1 MTVPASTNSSAARAT
16 ACFFSSWV
24 IERSSPSVPSARILW
39 FVRAVARY
47 YIQLARCPG
56 RSSPNRVEIGR
67 TDRHRQEKAVMP
79 RDYVER
85 ILKARV
91 YDVAVESPLE
101 CAPRLSRRLDNNVLL
116 KREDL
121 QPVFSFKVRGA
132 YNKIYSLT
140 PGERARGVI
149 ASSAGNHAQGVA
161 LAAKRLGVKA
171 LIVMPKTTPR
181 IKVDAVRD
189 LGAEIVLHGS
199 SYDDA
204 RAHVDVLMEENGMIF
219 VPPFDDPEVIAGQGT
234 VALEILRQHGSDIH
248 AIFVAVGGG
257 GLIAGIAAYV
267 KSLWP
272 HIRIIGVEPE
282 DAPSMYRSLAAGER
296 VVLDHV
302 GIFADGV
309 AVKQVGKEPFR
320 IARQCV
326 DEVLLVSTDEICAA
340 IKDIYEDTRSIAE
353 PAGALGVAGLKRYVE
368 REGTVGATLVAVDGG
383 ANVNFDRLRHIA
395 ERAELG
401 ERREALL
408 AVTIPERPGSLREF
422 CHAIG
427 ARSITEFNYRY
438 AGTGDAHIFVGVEL
452 RDVEGDREALIS
464 GVVGR
469 GYPVVDMTDNEMAK
483 IHIRYM
489 VGGRSGSVG
498 EELLYR
504 LNFPERPGALLR
516 FLTHMGEH
524 WNISLFHYR
533 NHGADFGRVLIGVQL
548 PSDETAA
555 FQSFLS
561 EIGYEYVEETG
572 NPAYGLF
579 LS

>member
-1 MTVPASTNSSAARAT
+1 
-16 ACFFSSWV
+16 
-24 IERSSPSVPSARILW
+24 
-39 FVRAVARY
+39 
-47 YIQLARCPG
+47 
-56 RSSPNRVEIGR
+56 
-67 TDRHRQEKAVMP
+67 MP
-79 RDYVER
+79 RDYVEK

-91 YDVAVESPLE
+91 YDVARESSLDA
-101 CAPRLSRRLDNNVLL
+101 APRLSRRLGNNVLL

-132 YNKIYSLT
+132 YNKICSLDDA
-140 PGERARGVI
+140 ERARGVI

-161 LAAKRLGVKA
+161 LAANRLGVKA

-181 IKVDAVRD
+181 IKIDAVRD

-204 RAHVDVLMEENGMIF
+204 RAHADELVAERGMVF
-219 VPPFDDPEVIAGQGT
+219 VPPFDDPEIIAGQGT
-234 VALEILRQHGSDIH
+234 VALEILRQHGPDIH

-257 GLIAGIAAYV
+257 GLIAGVSAYV

-272 HIRIIGVEPE
+272 HIRVIGVEPE
-282 DAPSMYRSLAAGER
+282 DAPSMHRSLAAGKR

-309 AVKQVGKEPFR
+309 AVKQVGEEPFR

-368 REGTVGATLVAVDGG
+368 REGTAGATLVAVDSG

-408 AVTIPERPGSLREF
+408 AVTIPECPGSLREF

-438 AGTGDAHIFVGVEL
+438 ADSGDAHIFVGVEL
-452 RDVEGDREALIS
+452 RDVESDKDALL
-464 GVVGR
+464 GGLADR

-483 IHIRYM
+483 IHVRYM
-489 VGGRSGSVG
+489 VGGRSGSAG

-533 NHGADFGRVLIGVQL
+533 NHGADYGRVLIGVQV
-548 PSDETAA
+548 PAGENAA
-555 FQSFLS
+555 FKEFLA
-561 EIGYEYVEETG
+561 EIGYDYVEETG
-572 NPAYGLF
+572 NPAYQLF